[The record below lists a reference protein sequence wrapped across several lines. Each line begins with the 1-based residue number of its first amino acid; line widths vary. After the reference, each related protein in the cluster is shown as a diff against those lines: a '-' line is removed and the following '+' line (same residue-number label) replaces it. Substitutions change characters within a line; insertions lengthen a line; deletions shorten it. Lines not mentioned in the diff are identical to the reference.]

1 MTSSPATSGQ
11 WHSVTPATR
20 PLSLTILEL
29 TPLALTLSLTLA
41 APLSLAPSAPS
52 ASARKRRAANR
63 GHAHH
68 RRDSDNDVDTEH
80 EDGDTQHVAIPGSW
94 PLDVGRSFKDLL
106 SHGVVVSVNGQ
117 PWNRIVAHVSDPDPE
132 PEHTNSHG
140 HGHGHGEHE
149 ADESTSDTEGTGQD
163 GEWEEG
169 EWDHAGA
176 RSDEEGA
183 GGELGQGGVQRRRP
197 RRARFMLSAQNAI
210 GAKSVRKVRP
220 ERQAEERDRDRAV
233 VVVYGLTPGKEYEVE
248 LRVIGV
254 GAQDGEMVCK
264 SLQSAQRSSA
274 HVLMDSVKFHPDTA
288 HARRRCSISRQLP
301 ALPLKPP

>member
-1 MTSSPATSGQ
+1 MTSSPATSGP

-29 TPLALTLSLTLA
+29 TPLALTLSLELA
-41 APLSLAPSAPS
+41 SPLSLAPATP
-52 ASARKRRAANR
+52 AAAAARRRKAAHSNR
-63 GHAHH
+63 GHAHAHH
-68 RRDSDNDVDTEH
+68 RRDSDDDGPGTEH
-80 EDGDTQHVAIPGSW
+80 ETDGDGQHVSIPGSW

-117 PWNRIVAHVSDPDPE
+117 PWNRIVAHMSE
-132 PEHTNSHG
+132 PEHE
-140 HGHGHGEHE
+140 EHE
-149 ADESTSDTEGTGQD
+149 HEHENEVEESTSDTEGAGTGQE
-163 GEWEEG
+163 GEWEEGG

-183 GGELGQGGVQRRRP
+183 GAELGQSGIQRRRP

-210 GAKSVRKVRP
+210 GQKSARKARP
-220 ERQAEERDRDRAV
+220 ERQVEERDRDRAV

-264 SLQSAQRSSA
+264 LLHPLISS
-274 HVLMDSVKFHPDTA
+274 HLKLK
-288 HARRRCSISRQLP
+288 RQCP
-301 ALPLKPP
+301 IPY